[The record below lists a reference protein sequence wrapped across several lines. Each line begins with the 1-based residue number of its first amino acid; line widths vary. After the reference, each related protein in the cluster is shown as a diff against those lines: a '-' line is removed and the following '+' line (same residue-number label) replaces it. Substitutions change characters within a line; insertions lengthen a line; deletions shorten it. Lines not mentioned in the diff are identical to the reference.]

1 MSFDEAG
8 SDINFI
14 LTVDGEKRKIEI
26 LVIISNTVQSFQ
38 MVIHASV
45 GSIQFTRGKLQPR

>member
-14 LTVDGEKRKIEI
+14 LTADGEKRKIKI
-26 LVIISNTVQSFQ
+26 LVIISNIVQSFQ
-38 MVIHASV
+38 MVIHGPV
-45 GSIQFTRGKLQPR
+45 CSIQFTRVLAEI